1 MRSADGPTQAKVHA
15 SANGTHRLS
24 ARAPV
29 SRFPLGIS
37 TARRARNQSPSP
49 RPASRCSEAPSPPR
63 VSECGEQFQA
73 DLVPRDR
80 DASHRVVQ
88 GFGNV
93 KYGAIVA
100 YAASPELPAHCKLRR
115 AAPTARNGVLAIAFR
130 LHGDL
135 DPKRNSASKGPTIDA
150 RIPEIHNE
158 ALAGGGFTTVSSRNG
173 ARWPNARRS
182 PRRR

>member
-1 MRSADGPTQAKVHA
+1 MHGLVFETSICYWQDQPDSRFHGRTPARKRARFTFSSRYFDGGLARRTVRSADGPTQAKVHA

-100 YAASPELPAHCKLRR
+100 RSGVSGVTR
-115 AAPTARNGVLAIAFR
+115 AL
-130 LHGDL
+130 
-135 DPKRNSASKGPTIDA
+135 
-150 RIPEIHNE
+150 
-158 ALAGGGFTTVSSRNG
+158 
-173 ARWPNARRS
+173 
-182 PRRR
+182 